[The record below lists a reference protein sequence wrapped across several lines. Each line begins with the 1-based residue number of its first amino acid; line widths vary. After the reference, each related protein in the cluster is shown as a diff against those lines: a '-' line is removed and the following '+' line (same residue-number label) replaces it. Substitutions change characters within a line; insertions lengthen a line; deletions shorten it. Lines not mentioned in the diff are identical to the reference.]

1 MQHSQRSQSNYF
13 SYFDNTAGLYM
24 FIRLPWPCLLQHN
37 RHYKKNGHQTRDSG
51 VTRNLLCFWISI
63 IRNIINFKKAV
74 EMQFSGVH
82 LVPNS
87 ICHPP
92 SSL

>member
-1 MQHSQRSQSNYF
+1 
-13 SYFDNTAGLYM
+13 M
-24 FIRLPWPCLLQHN
+24 FICLPWPCLLQYS
-37 RHYKKNGHQTRDSG
+37 RHYQKNGQQTRDFG